1 MGDASI
7 RAAQLDDVVLGLIAA
22 PGLPE
27 EVAHQLAR
35 DLPERLA
42 GRFPEVRWVVRVAVG
57 APVPAGARAM
67 ELVHDARRVLVE
79 ECWDLA
85 VCITDVPLA
94 TGARPVVARVSTT
107 HGVGVMSLPALGAM
121 KLTRRAERAV
131 LRIIDGLLAE
141 GPDRSDADRRAARV
155 RARLRELAS
164 PAGRAEIDE
173 EDDGTVRFVT
183 AVVRGNFRL
192 VLGMIR
198 HNRPWRLAARLSRAM
213 AAALAAAA
221 LALVTSDVWRIAATL
236 SPARLALITL
246 AAIGVT
252 AASLI
257 AAHDLWEPYP
267 GRGAREQVVLF
278 NIGTAATV
286 LIGVLTLYAGL
297 LLVIA
302 PAALLLI
309 DPEALEDALG
319 HGAGAGAYG
328 RLAWLVAS
336 LATVGGALGAA
347 LETDLAVREAAYALR
362 LAPGGPQERE
372 GDIEEQ
378 ASRAADADRATGGP

>member
-1 MGDASI
+1 MGDAPI
-7 RAAQLDDVVLGLIAA
+7 RAARLDDVVLGLIAA

-27 EVAHQLAR
+27 EVARELAR
-35 DLPERLA
+35 DLPQRLA
-42 GRFPEVRWVVRVAVG
+42 GRFPDVRWVVRVAVG
-57 APVPAGARAM
+57 DAVPAGASGM
-67 ELVHDARRVLVE
+67 ELVHDARRLLVE

-94 TGARPVVARVSTT
+94 RGARPVVARVSTT

-121 KLTRRAERAV
+121 NLARRAERAMLQV
-131 LRIIDGLLAE
+131 IDGLFGD
-141 GPDRSDADRRAARV
+141 GPGSGDADGRATRVRARV
-155 RARLRELAS
+155 RALAA
-164 PAGRAEIDE
+164 PAGRAETDE
-173 EDDGTVRFVT
+173 ADDGTLRFVT
-183 AVVRGNFRL
+183 AVIRGNFRL

-221 LALVTSDVWRIAATL
+221 LALVTSDVWRISATL
-236 SPARLALITL
+236 SPARLALITF

-252 AASLI
+252 AASLV
-257 AAHDLWEPYP
+257 AAHDLWEPYA
-267 GRGAREQVVLF
+267 GRGARQQVVLF
-278 NIGTAATV
+278 NIGTTATV
-286 LIGVLTLYAGL
+286 VIGVLALYAGL

-302 PAALLLI
+302 LAALLLI
-309 DPEALEDALG
+309 DPKALEDALG
-319 HGAGAGAYG
+319 HGAGAGAYA

-362 LAPGGPQERE
+362 LAPVGPYER
-372 GDIEEQ
+372 DDEE
-378 ASRAADADRATGGP
+378 ASRAAAAGPGPGGP